1 MKKGFTLIE
10 LLVTIVLFSLLL
22 ITAMY
27 SLSFVTLNIR
37 NINNTNPTNAIFY
50 DLLRKSISSM
60 YPYVIF
66 DEKEKDHRKDIYFY
80 FDGTKNKCSYI
91 SKSPLYQ
98 DHLSLIELY
107 FEKTKLVYEEKI
119 IFKRGNNY
127 KKLNNLPILKRK
139 VLLTNLKGVEFS
151 YKTSTT
157 VENRLTN
164 KLPILIKMKLLKN
177 RSIEYYYFSIKTNN
191 EQYKLVRP
199 EFRDS
204 L

>member
-1 MKKGFTLIE
+1 MQKGFTLIE

-27 SLSFVTLNIR
+27 SFSFISLNIR
-37 NINNTNPTNAIFY
+37 NMNNTNPENAIFY

-66 DEKEKDHRKDIYFY
+66 DEKEKDHNKDIYFY
-80 FDGTKNKCSYI
+80 FDGKKNKCSYI

-98 DHLSLIELY
+98 DRLTLIELS
-107 FEKTKLVYEEKI
+107 FEKTKLIYKEKI
-119 IFKRGNNY
+119 IFKKGSNY
-127 KKLNNLPILKRK
+127 KKLNNLPLLKRK
-139 VLLTNLKGVEFS
+139 VLLENLKGLEFS
-151 YKTSTT
+151 YKTTHT
-157 VENRLTN
+157 MRNRLI
-164 KLPILIKMKLLKN
+164 KRLPSLIKIKLLKN
-177 RSIEYYYFSIKTNN
+177 RTTEYYFFFIKTNN

-199 EFRDS
+199 ETMES